1 MRIEITSA
9 QAGRPTRTPRVPAL
23 SAKPFAKPSAKPFA
37 NPFATGPRT
46 AKPFTARPLAAQP
59 LAAAAFSPAAG
70 TPVPVR
76 WDAVRGER
84 L

>member
-23 SAKPFAKPSAKPFA
+23 SAKPFAKP
-37 NPFATGPRT
+37 FATGPRT
-46 AKPFTARPLAAQP
+46 AKPFTAKPFAARPFAAQP
-59 LAAAAFSPAAG
+59 LAAAAFSPAAA

-76 WDAVRGER
+76 WDAVRG
-84 L
+84 